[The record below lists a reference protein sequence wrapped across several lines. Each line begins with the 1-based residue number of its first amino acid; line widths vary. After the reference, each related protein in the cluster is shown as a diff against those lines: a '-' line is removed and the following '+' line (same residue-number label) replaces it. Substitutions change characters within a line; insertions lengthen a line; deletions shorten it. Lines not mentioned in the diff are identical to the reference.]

1 MDDPFLR
8 RLRAH
13 DWAGE
18 RHGDGA
24 EPADTPAALT
34 AAWRGDPDAHD
45 RLMKALAN
53 THAGAWFPVLLAA
66 MPYFGEILMN
76 APPAGVRAVL
86 ALMDDFVHSFDVEPE
101 SPELDRERERAFLEA
116 LVPIRQ
122 TAVAT
127 AVAQPAHAGWVT
139 ALVAGID
146 ARFAEPRSPRRR
158 ADAQERTPA

>member
-1 MDDPFLR
+1 MDDFFLR

-24 EPADTPAALT
+24 EPEDTPAALV

-45 RLMKALAN
+45 RLMQALAN
-53 THAGAWFPVLLAA
+53 NHAGAWFPVLLAA

-76 APPAGVRAVL
+76 GPPAGVRAVL

-101 SPELDRERERAFLEA
+101 SPELDRQRERAFLEA

-127 AVAQPAHAGWVT
+127 AATQPAHAGWVT
-139 ALVAGID
+139 NLVAGID
-146 ARFAEPRSPRRR
+146 ARFAGVRCL
-158 ADAQERTPA
+158 

>member
-1 MDDPFLR
+1 MDDVFLS

-18 RHGDGA
+18 RHSEWA
-24 EPADTPAALT
+24 TPEDTPAALA

-53 THAGAWFPVLLAA
+53 NHAGAWFPVLLAA
-66 MPYFGEILMN
+66 MPYLGEILVDG
-76 APPAGVRAVL
+76 APAGVRAVL

-101 SPELDRERERAFLEA
+101 SPELDRQRERAFLEA

-127 AVAQPAHAGWVT
+127 AATQPAHADWVT
-139 ALVAGID
+139 DLVTGID
-146 ARFAEPRSPRRR
+146 ARFASAWDR
-158 ADAQERTPA
+158 